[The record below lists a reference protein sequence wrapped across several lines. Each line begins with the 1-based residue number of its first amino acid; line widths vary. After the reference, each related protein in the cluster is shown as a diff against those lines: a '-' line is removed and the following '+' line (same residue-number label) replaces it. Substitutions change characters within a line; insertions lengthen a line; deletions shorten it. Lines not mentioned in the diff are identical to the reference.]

1 MIAIGT
7 RLGAYQITSLLG
19 QGGMGEVYRAT
30 DTKLNRDVALKL
42 LPEQFSSDRDR
53 KERFQREA
61 HVLASLSHS
70 NIAAI
75 YGFEDSHTTPA
86 LVMELVE
93 GPTLAERIAAG
104 PFPIDEVLSHA
115 KQIAEALEYA
125 HERGVIHRDLK
136 PANIKLTSDGKV
148 KILDFGLAKAI
159 SDERLSTTLSNSPT
173 LSLAA
178 TQAGIILGTAA
189 YMSPEQAKGKPVDRR
204 ADIWAF
210 GVVVYEMLTGR
221 TMFSGE
227 TASETM
233 AQVIMK
239 EPDWDALPAN
249 TPSRLRDLL
258 HRCLTREPRMRL
270 RDIGDA
276 RIAIEEI
283 IATPLTETSPA
294 TSLSSS
300 RSFAAWSLR
309 ALPWLLAVGL
319 AAVALVH
326 FREKPIPPAEQL
338 RFSILPPEKSTF
350 ANPGIPR
357 VSPDGRYVLFNVSGE
372 GGTRLWIRALDTLES
387 RPLNGTEGA
396 TGDPF
401 WSPDSRSIVFSVPG
415 RLKKIEIAGG
425 PPQTLCD
432 IRADVFGGF
441 WTRDNKIVFG
451 GPPGLLIVPAVGGT
465 ATPLTIPDR
474 NRGEQG
480 HVEPSLL
487 PDGVHF
493 VYTRFAPGTDAGGV
507 YVGSLD
513 VKPEQQALG
522 RLVPELTV
530 SAYVPRTGETSAN
543 GWLLFTR
550 DTTLLAQPFDS
561 SRLVLSGEAAPI
573 AEQLAKTLAT
583 VAGFSVSANGV
594 LVYSSGRTE
603 DRRLTWYDRQGKQ
616 IGTVGPPGAYDE
628 IALSPDGDRVAVVRE
643 LDNIDIYVFDF
654 DGNRSIRLTT
664 APSADR
670 QPVWSRDGKRILY
683 YSPPAGVFAR
693 AADGAGDPELL
704 LKFDQFQIRSVKDW
718 SSDGRFVMFIAN
730 DPKTK
735 RDLWLL
741 TMGGE
746 NKTTK
751 FLYTEFNEN
760 DAKFSPEAQGPHHV
774 AYVSDESSN
783 GDVYVTTFPD
793 PKNGK
798 WPISNGGGYQPRWRR
813 DGKELLYFT
822 GDGKLMS
829 VDVTLSPSFKAST
842 PKLLFQAPI
851 FGGGATLNEHRWDLT
866 PDGQRFLINTSS
878 IGVSSP
884 IAVLVNWQSTLKR

>member
-42 LPEQFSSDRDR
+42 LPEQFASDRDR

-75 YGFEDSHTTPA
+75 YGFEDSHTSPA

-93 GPTLAERIAAG
+93 GPTLAERIAVG
-104 PFPIDEVLSHA
+104 PLSIDEVLSHA

-136 PANIKLTSDGKV
+136 PANIKLTGDGKV

-159 SDERLSTTLSNSPT
+159 SDDRLSTTLSNSPT

-233 AQVIMK
+233 AQVIMTD
-239 EPDWDALPAN
+239 PDWDALPAS
-249 TPSRLRDLL
+249 TPPGLRELL
-258 HRCLTREPRMRL
+258 HRCLIKEPRMRL

-276 RIAIEEI
+276 RIAIEETS
-283 IATPLTETSPA
+283 ATPPGETSPA
-294 TSLSSS
+294 TSAGSP

-319 AAVALVH
+319 AAVALAH

-338 RFSILPPEKSTF
+338 RFSILPPEKLTF

-372 GGTRLWIRALDTLES
+372 RGTRLWIRALDTMES
-387 RPLNGTEGA
+387 RPLNGTEGS
-396 TGDPF
+396 TGTPF

-425 PPQTLCD
+425 PPQTVCE

-451 GPPGLLIVPAVGGT
+451 GPPGLLMVPAAGGT
-465 ATPLTIPDR
+465 PTALTIPDR

-480 HVEPSLL
+480 HVEPTLL

-493 VYTRFAPGTDAGGV
+493 VYTRFAPGTETGGV
-507 YVGSLD
+507 YIGSLD
-513 VKPEQQALG
+513 VKPEEQGLR
-522 RLVPELTV
+522 RLLPELTV
-530 SAYVPRTGETSAN
+530 SAYVPRIGESPAN
-543 GWLLFTR
+543 GLLLFTR
-550 DTTLLAQPFDS
+550 DATLLAQPFDS

-573 AEQLAKTLAT
+573 AEQLARTMAT
-583 VAGFSVSANGV
+583 VATFSVSANGV
-594 LVYSSGRTE
+594 LVYPSGMT
-603 DRRLTWYDRQGKQ
+603 DNRRLTWYDRQGKE
-616 IGTVGPPGAYDE
+616 IGSVGPPGSYNE
-628 IALSPDGDRVAVVRE
+628 LALSPDAHRVAVVRE
-643 LDNIDIYVFDF
+643 LDNIDIYVFDV
-654 DGNRSIRLTT
+654 DGNRSIRLTAT
-664 APSADR
+664 PSVDR
-670 QPVWSRDGKRILY
+670 QPVWSPDGKRILY
-683 YSPPAGVFAR
+683 LTSPTGLFAR
-693 AADGAGDPELL
+693 ASDGAGDPEQL
-704 LKFDQFQIRSVKDW
+704 LKFDQMRSVKDW
-718 SSDGRFVMFIAN
+718 SSDARIVIFVAN
-730 DPKTK
+730 NLKTK

-741 TMGGE
+741 TMSDE
-746 NKTTK
+746 KKPTN
-751 FLYTEFNEN
+751 FLHTEFNEN
-760 DAKFSPEAQGPHHV
+760 DAKFSPEAQGPHYV

-798 WPISNGGGYQPRWRR
+798 WPISTGGGYQPRWRR

-829 VDVTLSPSFKAST
+829 VEVTLSPSFKAST

-884 IAVLVNWQSTLKR
+884 IAVVVNWQAMLKR